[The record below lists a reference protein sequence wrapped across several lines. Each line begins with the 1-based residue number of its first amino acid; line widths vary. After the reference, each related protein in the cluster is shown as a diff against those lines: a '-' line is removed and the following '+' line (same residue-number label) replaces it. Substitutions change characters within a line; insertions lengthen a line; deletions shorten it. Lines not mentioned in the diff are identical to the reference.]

1 MIRPEPNQAVPNQAV
16 PNQAVPEVPLPSTPS
31 SPSPFP
37 FRFAPAGR
45 PGNSAGPTSGVLVA
59 LGLALTLLPSCGA
72 PPADGEGGPAG
83 GIAAEAPDL
92 TLLRADT
99 GEPLS
104 LREAGQDRVVLVDLW
119 ATWCV
124 PCVAELPHLE
134 ELSTSFA
141 SEDFLMLGIVLE
153 SGDAEEVA
161 EFVAEKGLT
170 YPNVMGSNEARDSF
184 GPFLGYPTKYLV
196 GSDGRIV
203 KRYFGPVGEV
213 LNEEIGALIT
223 TGAID

>member
-1 MIRPEPNQAVPNQAV
+1 MIRPEPNQAV

-31 SPSPFP
+31 FLSPFP
-37 FRFAPAGR
+37 FRFAPAGP
-45 PGNSAGPTSGVLVA
+45 PGNPAGPGVLFA
-59 LGLALTLLPSCGA
+59 LGLALAVLPSCGA

-104 LREAGQDRVVLVDLW
+104 LREAGQDKVVLVDLW

-141 SEDFLMLGIVLE
+141 SDDFLMLGIVLE